1 MGVSYLLRIVLPD
14 RPGSLGE
21 VASALGAVGADI
33 LALDV
38 VEHRPDGTVVD
49 DVLLEMPTGRMVDGA
64 VSACRGVAGVRID
77 YLEPYPEGAS
87 LTRDLELVEAMAA
100 APADAERIL
109 TEHAA
114 DLVRFGWAVLLRF
127 ADGVAH
133 VEHAGP
139 GAPHTGGFAVPWWP
153 LDDVRTLPDPRD
165 WAPASWHGCALV
177 ATPLSGRDRALVVGR
192 PGGLLLLPS
201 EQARLG
207 YLATIASTLR
217 ARPAPGPRATRTVDI
232 ETVDHVVLT
241 VADVEASVA
250 WYRDVL
256 GMQPAT
262 FGDGRRAVHFGA
274 HKLNFHP
281 LDGGTAAPVAARPT
295 PGSADL
301 CLVVQDSADAVL
313 VRLRSHGVEPETG
326 PVRRTGAR
334 GPMTSVYVRD
344 PDGNLVELASYSA

>member
-1 MGVSYLLRIVLPD
+1 LLRIVLPD

-38 VEHRPDGTVVD
+38 VEHRDDGTVVD
-49 DVLLEMPTGRMVDGA
+49 DVLLELPPGRMVDGA
-64 VSACRGVAGVRID
+64 VSAARGVPGVRVD

-100 APADAERIL
+100 APGDAERLL

-114 DLVRFGWAVLLRF
+114 DLVRFGWAVLLQVG
-127 ADGVAH
+127 DGVAV

-139 GAPHTGGFAVPWWP
+139 GAPGTGGFAVPWWP
-153 LDDVRTLPDPRD
+153 VDGVAVLAETAS
-165 WAPASWHGCALV
+165 WAPASWAGSALAAV
-177 ATPLSGRDRALVVGR
+177 PLSGRDRVLLVGR
-192 PGGLLLLPS
+192 PGGLALLPS

-207 YLATIASTLR
+207 YLATVAAALR
-217 ARPAPGPRATRTVDI
+217 SRPTPGPRTPRAVGVDSI
-232 ETVDHVVLT
+232 DHVVLT
-241 VADVEASVA
+241 VVDVARSVA

-262 FGDGRRAVHFGA
+262 FGDGRQAVHFGT
-274 HKLNFHP
+274 HKINFHP
-281 LDGGTAAPVAARPT
+281 LDGGTAAPVAAT
-295 PGSADL
+295 PAAGSADL
-301 CLVVQDSADAVL
+301 CLTVRDTADTVL
-313 VRLRSHGVEPETG
+313 VRLRSQGVEPVLG

-334 GPMTSVYVRD
+334 GPVTSVYVRD
-344 PDGNLVELASYSA
+344 PDGNLVELASYAS